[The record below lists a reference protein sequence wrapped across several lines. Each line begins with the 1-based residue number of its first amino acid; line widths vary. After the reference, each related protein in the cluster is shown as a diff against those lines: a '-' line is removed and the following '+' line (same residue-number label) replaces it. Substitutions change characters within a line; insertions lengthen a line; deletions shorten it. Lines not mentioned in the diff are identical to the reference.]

1 MLKTILSIKRS
12 SGRITVPTFLGL
24 LLLPISAGD
33 TEVNAGLAPA
43 PLRWEQLKAVA
54 AQAVE
59 RLPVVSSAWIVA
71 ALVIAAAV
79 AIWGRLRVRHLQR
92 DLVSRK
98 GSIAQHSTALMHAE
112 AELEDTR
119 RRYGQILDGLAE
131 PVVVLQLDGRI
142 VIMNRAARAIS
153 RQGDPDQEF
162 HCYQLLHGL
171 EQRCYSGNGCCI
183 CGLEIFRKGGDESL
197 TIEHAQLLPDGEVTW
212 YEVMVRPLDWEHGA
226 RHLLV
231 SLHDITKRKRTELA
245 TRQLADFDP
254 LTGLPNR
261 RLFNDRFKLALA
273 TAHRRKEKLALLFLD
288 LDRFKVINDTL
299 GHGVGDLL
307 LQEVAK
313 RLKEC
318 CRREEDTIAR
328 QGGDE
333 FIIILTEVRDAT
345 AAAKIAGEFVNALR
359 ERFDLAGQELFV
371 SCSIGIS
378 IYPDHGKN
386 SQQLLENADAALY
399 CAKDHGKN
407 CYRVYNSSAK

>member
-1 MLKTILSIKRS
+1 MLITIFSTKRPPS
-12 SGRITVPTFLGL
+12 RITVPTLLGL
-24 LLLPISAGD
+24 LLLPISAAD
-33 TEVNAGLAPA
+33 TEVNAGTVPA
-43 PLRWEQLKAVA
+43 SHPWEQLSSVA
-54 AQAVE
+54 AQAVDF
-59 RLPVVSSAWIVA
+59 LPVVSSAWIVA
-71 ALVIAAAV
+71 ALLFAAAV
-79 AIWGRLRVRHLQR
+79 GIWSRVRLRYLQR
-92 DLVSRK
+92 DLASGK
-98 GSIAQHSTALMHAE
+98 GSVVQHSTALLNAE
-112 AELEDTR
+112 AELDDTR
-119 RRYGQILDGLAE
+119 RRYGEILDGLAE

-226 RHLLV
+226 HYLLV
-231 SLHDITKRKRTELA
+231 SLHDITKRKRAEVA
-245 TRQLADFDP
+245 TRQLADFDH

-273 TAHRRKEKLALLFLD
+273 KAHRRKEKLALLFLD

-333 FIIILTEVRDAT
+333 FIIILTEIRDVT

-378 IYPDHGKN
+378 IYPDHGEN

-399 CAKDHGKN
+399 CAKDNGKN
-407 CYRVYNSSAK
+407 CYRVYNQSA